1 MEFTDEQLAIVEQQ
15 IAEAK
20 TQWESDILNP
30 VLSERDDLLQYKP
43 IEKSDA
49 EKVLEQREQ
58 ELFKKELS
66 IELKANGLEDFAE
79 FIQVSNVD
87 ELKTKMEALNTILE
101 ARKVNTSFVPEDRKQ
116 TNPYEQAA
124 LKNDVVGM
132 IGAKINKLF
141 N

>member
-1 MEFTDEQLAIVEQQ
+1 MEFTDEQIAIVEQQ

-20 TQWESDILNP
+20 AQWESDILNP

-43 IEKSDA
+43 IEKSVA
-49 EKVLEQREQ
+49 EKAIEQRER

-79 FIQVSNVD
+79 FIQVSNMD
-87 ELKTKMEALNTILE
+87 ELKTKMEALNTVLE
-101 ARKVNTSFVPEDRKQ
+101 ARKVNTAFVPGDRKQ

-124 LKNDVVGM
+124 KNNDVVGM